1 MKIST
6 IVAIA
11 VVAAVTNAQQ
21 TCWNQLKSCKNEIVD
36 KEIEAAECQDA
47 YQQCQV
53 DKGQCQA
60 EKGRDSEQARCWKCA
75 YTEVRRCVD
84 ATSAGYPNVWEVCY
98 NNALNKHY
106 SNCMKGWQCGA
117 ELHYRFRQ
125 QDDE

>member
-1 MKIST
+1 MKISA

-47 YQQCQV
+47 YQ
-53 DKGQCQA
+53 QCQA

-106 SNCMKGWQCGA
+106 NNCMKGWQCGA

>member
-6 IVAIA
+6 VVAVA
-11 VVAAVTNAQQ
+11 MVAAVTNAQ
-21 TCWNQLKSCKNEIVD
+21 TCWDQLKTCKNLVTD
-36 KEIEAAECQDA
+36 KEIEAAQCQDA

-53 DKGQCQA
+53 DNKQCQIEKGQ
-60 EKGRDSEQARCWKCA
+60 DTEQARCWKCA

-84 ATSAGYPNVWEVCY
+84 ASRGYPNVWEVCY

-106 SNCMKGWQCGA
+106 NNCIKGWPCGA
-117 ELHYRFRQ
+117 ELHHFLRQ